1 LIIYVFRHFVLPPTN
16 NEEAKKMPEKP
27 INRFRKENL

>member
-1 LIIYVFRHFVLPPTN
+1 LPPTIY
-16 NEEAKKMPEKP
+16 EEAKKMPEKP